1 MPKNKVSEWSVTASS
16 NTDIGGI
23 NINEGCPPSGINNA
37 IRELMAQVRDMQ
49 LGADGDGLTVA
60 GLLVAQQGLDLT
72 GNLTASG
79 DLSVS
84 GSSSFVGTATM
95 GKVLATSIESATT
108 TSVLPITGNVTGNV
122 TGNLI
127 SVTNTVNAGSFIV
140 GNTYVIASLGSPTT
154 TDFVAIGAASNT
166 IGVQFV
172 ATGAG
177 AGDGTA
183 TTVTGRA
190 VNVSGIVAVANG
202 GTGVT
207 SSTVNSVL
215 VGNGT
220 GAITSVRPGANNNV
234 LRSTAGSTVT
244 AGSFVVG
251 VQYTI
256 LTVGTTD
263 FTLIG
268 AASNTVGVVFIA
280 SGVGTGDGTAT
291 TNVWDSS
298 LLPSITRGTSQAT
311 TSGTSFDFTG
321 IPSWAKRITVMFNQV
336 SLDASEQ
343 FLVQLGDAGG
353 IETTGYASRSSAA
366 GSNNTSTA
374 GFIVRVNGTSNL
386 VSGIMTIANI
396 SGNVWV
402 GSHALDRGANDCSV
416 GGGSKTLSDVL
427 TQIRITATND
437 VGGANFDAGSVNI
450 LYE

>member
-37 IRELMAQVRDMQ
+37 IRELMAQVRDFQ
-49 LGADGDGLTVA
+49 LGADGDGLTVSTLNA
-60 GLLVAQQGLDLT
+60 TTATIGSVTAT
-72 GNLTASG
+72 NLTATSLTATSASISG
-79 DLSVS
+79 ALTTATANITTATIGTIQGTVSGLTVTTLRVLGETTGTTATFGAVTATTLNVS
-84 GSSSFVGTATM
+84 GSVTGTTATF
-95 GKVLATSIESATT
+95 GPVVTDVISEKTSAAGVTIDGLLIKDGA
-108 TSVLPITGNVTGNV
+108 LP
-122 TGNLI
+122 
-127 SVTNTVNAGSFIV
+127 AGSMPL
-140 GNTYVIASLGSPTT
+140 A
-154 TDFVAIGAASNT
+154 
-166 IGVQFV
+166 
-172 ATGAG
+172 
-177 AGDGTA
+177 
-183 TTVTGRA
+183 
-190 VNVSGIVAVANG
+190 
-202 GTGVT
+202 
-207 SSTVNSVL
+207 
-215 VGNGT
+215 
-220 GAITSVRPGANNNV
+220 
-234 LRSTAGSTVT
+234 
-244 AGSFVVG
+244 
-251 VQYTI
+251 
-256 LTVGTTD
+256 
-263 FTLIG
+263 
-268 AASNTVGVVFIA
+268 
-280 SGVGTGDGTAT
+280 
-291 TNVWDSS
+291 
-298 LLPSITRGTSQAT
+298 RGTSQAT

-321 IPSWAKRITVMFNQV
+321 IPSWVKRITVMFNQV

-353 IETTGYASRSSAA
+353 IETTGYVSRSSAA